1 MNPRDT
7 QRIAWLQHTL
17 GAPPLNVEPASSD
30 ASFRRYFRFIH
41 DDQSRIVMDAPPPQE
56 DCHPFVQVTTVLR
69 EAGLNVP
76 QIFAADLTQ
85 GFLLLSDLGDE
96 VYLDCL
102 NDGNCDLLYGD
113 AIKALVQMQSRGDT
127 SSLPAYCHNKLHN
140 EMRLFI
146 DWFCVRHL
154 QIDCSGEALAV
165 LENAFE
171 LLINEAQAQPQVF
184 VHRDYHSRNLM
195 RTDHK
200 NPGILDYQDAVLGP
214 IGYDLVSL
222 LRDVYVRWPESQID
236 QWLAFYHQLASKAN
250 LLDNASIAT
259 FRRWF
264 DLVGIQRHLKI
275 VGIFAR
281 LNYRD
286 GKARYLNDID
296 LTLDYLLDVAGRY
309 RELSPLVSLLHEFDV
324 RARSRQRIKQLETQ
338 GSDTSS

>member
-7 QRIAWLQHTL
+7 QRVAWLRETL
-17 GAPPLNVEPASSD
+17 GAPAPSVAPASSD
-30 ASFRRYFRFIH
+30 ASFRRYFRFAH
-41 DDQSRIVMDAPPPQE
+41 GDQSRIVMDAPPPQE
-56 DCHPFVQVTTVLR
+56 DCHPFVQVTAVLR

-76 QIFAADLTQ
+76 QIFAADLIQ

-102 NDGNCDLLYGD
+102 NDNNCDVLYHD
-113 AIKALVQMQSRGDT
+113 AIKALVRMQSRGDV
-127 SSLPAYCHNKLHN
+127 SSLPAYCHDKLHD
-140 EMRLFI
+140 EMQLFV

-171 LLINEAQAQPQVF
+171 LLIHEAQVQPQVF

-195 RTDHK
+195 RTDHE

-236 QWLAFYHQLASKAN
+236 QWLAFYHQLASEEN

-259 FRRWF
+259 FTRWF
-264 DLVGIQRHLKI
+264 DLLGIQRHLKI
-275 VGIFAR
+275 AGIFAR

-286 GKARYLNDID
+286 GKARYLDDID
-296 LTLDYLLDVAGRY
+296 LTLAYLLDVAGRY
-309 RELSPLVSLLHEFDV
+309 PEFSPLVALLHEFDV
-324 RARSRQRIKQLETQ
+324 RARSHQRIEQLDTKF
-338 GSDTSS
+338 SDTNP